1 MKKRKKTE
9 YDRPAEWMP
18 RTGDTVDYHSI
29 IGEPATS
36 FNHEVMEVWIANT
49 GYPVANITN
58 MRGWVSVDALTP
70 ALVLMPITDAE
81 HKKMMSDVDEAMK
94 SSDELAEIVESLK
107 NGDCDIIKVRHSCS
121 GFEIDE
127 DSVEPECKHRSNDDK
142 CHSPNRDLVIS
153 IRDIN

>member
-36 FNHEVMEVWIANT
+36 FNHVVMEVWIANT

-70 ALVLMPITDAE
+70 ALGEPKLRVTY
-81 HKKMMSDVDEAMK
+81 HK
-94 SSDELAEIVESLK
+94 
-107 NGDCDIIKVRHSCS
+107 
-121 GFEIDE
+121 
-127 DSVEPECKHRSNDDK
+127 
-142 CHSPNRDLVIS
+142 
-153 IRDIN
+153 